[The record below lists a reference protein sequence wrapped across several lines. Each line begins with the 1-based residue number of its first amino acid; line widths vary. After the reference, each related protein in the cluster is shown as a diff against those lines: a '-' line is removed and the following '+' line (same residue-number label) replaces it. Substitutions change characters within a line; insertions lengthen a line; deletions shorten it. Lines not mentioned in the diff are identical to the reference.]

1 MQGASFI
8 GRAYGATLP
17 KDAKVFDYVINT
29 PAEPCLDFL
38 THKILHAG
46 LSMAST
52 IGSDAINSGQINW
65 DKAFLACGVTVAAE
79 STAEGALRLFH
90 DQLPT
95 PFDQESGDS
104 YWDRCDQELKNF
116 AEKTAASIR
125 IMGATGLALAGKDS
139 GDIQACD
146 QVTANALEN
155 NFWFV
160 IPALFAT
167 LTAVEVID
175 GAQHV
180 MDEVNEG
187 DYIQAL
193 GVAAKTGIKALPG
206 MKLLKTAV
214 EAGETA
220 QALAN
225 GYQEEG
231 VKGAGKVLAKEIFG
245 QKVAKA
251 VGRGLKKLEKAGKK
265 AAQGAKAPAQ
275 NVSEGIKAPAEKVSG
290 GEKVLAQKASK
301 QEFKKEM
308 NPEKPPAQR
317 KHLPEGA
324 GGQGGIDEK
333 PVTVKE
339 NREIE
344 EYFKEYKDEKFKV
357 GLYGNKDMKDVSRD
371 RNEWFKNLT
380 GDVSQNSGASILH
393 HVGTHANNRQF
404 ISFDIHRDAGVS
416 ILIPKS
422 WHESFVHTVNTYKFN
437 NLREALFW
445 SVRDLRNC
453 ASRIADPVLQQEVRK
468 DLNKSLLEVIR
479 LNKEYFSEY
488 LQKNVTK

>member
-1 MQGASFI
+1 M
-8 GRAYGATLP
+8 
-17 KDAKVFDYVINT
+17 
-29 PAEPCLDFL
+29 
-38 THKILHAG
+38 
-46 LSMAST
+46 
-52 IGSDAINSGQINW
+52 
-65 DKAFLACGVTVAAE
+65 
-79 STAEGALRLFH
+79 
-90 DQLPT
+90 
-95 PFDQESGDS
+95 
-104 YWDRCDQELKNF
+104 
-116 AEKTAASIR
+116 
-125 IMGATGLALAGKDS
+125 
-139 GDIQACD
+139 
-146 QVTANALEN
+146 
-155 NFWFV
+155 
-160 IPALFAT
+160 
-167 LTAVEVID
+167 EVID

-324 GGQGGIDEK
+324 GGQGGMYDEK
-333 PVTVKE
+333 RVPK
-339 NREIE
+339 IE
-344 EYFKEYKDEKFKV
+344 EQEVIDQYFTQYKDEKFKV
-357 GLYGNKDMKDVSRD
+357 GLYGSLKKDKKILRED
-371 RNEWFKNLT
+371 
-380 GDVSQNSGASILH
+380 AILH

-422 WHESFVHTVNTYKFN
+422 WHESFVHTANTYKFN